1 MVRFPWV
8 LAVSIAHVF
17 DAAFSCP
24 DVEKFSRGTVLV
36 LFRWLVVSLHREIM
50 FMLCELLN
58 NADFY
63 LCYVIKSVLANISS
77 VSPSSLL

>member
-1 MVRFPWV
+1 
-8 LAVSIAHVF
+8 
-17 DAAFSCP
+17 
-24 DVEKFSRGTVLV
+24 
-36 LFRWLVVSLHREIM
+36 M

-63 LCYVIKSVLANISS
+63 LCYVIKSVLADISS